1 MHSIPCW
8 NPLLRGL
15 LAKLMRHRS
24 KSQKGVLLLV
34 MGLSLFVAI
43 PPSLSAQDI
52 PFRHEIVDADGPDD
66 PWAKMLGD
74 VDGDGLSD
82 VVIGGREG
90 PLVWYEAP
98 DWTEHPIADGGYETV
113 DGELGDINGDGHPDV
128 VMGGLLWYEN
138 PGGSFDQPW
147 TAHRIADHATHDVE
161 LADLNGDGALDIVT
175 RDQSAF
181 SNPAGDEI
189 HVWMQEDPDA
199 WTEHVISS
207 PHGEGVHVA
216 DLNDDG
222 RPDIVAGSYW
232 YENAGAGGS
241 GPWPVHQIG
250 TWHPNTSVAAADVN
264 GDGRTDVILT
274 PAELEDEYYRIS
286 WFEAP
291 EDPSGG
297 TWTEHVIEEE
307 VEAVYHSLAA
317 ADVNGDGQVDI
328 VTAEMHQSEDP
339 DEVVVFINSGQ
350 GRAWDKQVL
359 STKGSHLVQVQDIDR
374 DGDDDIMGANWS
386 GDYQAIELWE
396 NLTN

>member
-1 MHSIPCW
+1 M
-8 NPLLRGL
+8 GL
-15 LAKLMRHRS
+15 LFGLGFS
-24 KSQKGVLLLV
+24 LL
-34 MGLSLFVAI
+34 VAI
-43 PPSLSAQDI
+43 PPPLSAQEI
-52 PFRHEIVDADGPDD
+52 PFRHEVVDADGPED

-82 VVIGGREG
+82 VVIGGRDG

-98 DWTEHPIADGGYETV
+98 DWGEHPIADGGYETV

-138 PGGSFDQPW
+138 PGGSFDQSW
-147 TAHRIADHATHDVE
+147 TVHRIADHATHDVE

-181 SNPAGDEI
+181 SDPAGDEI
-189 HVWMQEDPDA
+189 HVWMQESPDS
-199 WTEHVISS
+199 WREHVISC

-222 RPDIVAGSYW
+222 RPDIVAGGYW
-232 YENAGAGGS
+232 YENIGSSGGDVS
-241 GPWPVHQIG
+241 WPTHQIG
-250 TWHPNTSVAAADVN
+250 AWHPNTSVTAADVN
-264 GDGRTDVILT
+264 DDGRTDVILA

-291 EDPSGG
+291 EDPSSGS
-297 TWTEHVIEEE
+297 WTEHVIDGE
-307 VEAVYHSLAA
+307 VEAIYHSLAA
-317 ADVNGDGQVDI
+317 ADVNGDGQVDV

-339 DEVVVFINSGQ
+339 DEVVVFVNDDQ
-350 GRAWDKQVL
+350 GRAWEKQVL

-374 DGDDDIMGANWS
+374 DGDHDIMGANWS